1 MPEVGK
7 NSLVEELGKAKAF
20 HLLLCVEAL
29 CRILTWEKSMEF
41 TKQQDGT
48 KLPTIIKQL
57 LLKMPETDA
66 WCRVN
71 KNIKHYSVAF
81 CSLASVY
88 ALRAAAPILWVALWD
103 LQFGKLTPT

>member
-7 NSLVEELGKAKAF
+7 NRLVEELGKAKAF
-20 HLLLCVEAL
+20 QLLLCVEAL

-57 LLKMPETDA
+57 LLKNA
-66 WCRVN
+66 RNWCLLSSEQ
-71 KNIKHYSVAF
+71 KY
-81 CSLASVY
+81 
-88 ALRAAAPILWVALWD
+88 
-103 LQFGKLTPT
+103 